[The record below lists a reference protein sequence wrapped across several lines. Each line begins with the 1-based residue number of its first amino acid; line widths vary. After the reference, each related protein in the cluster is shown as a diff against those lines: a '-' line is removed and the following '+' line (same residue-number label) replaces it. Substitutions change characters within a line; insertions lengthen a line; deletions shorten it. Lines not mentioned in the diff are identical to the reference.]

1 MVDAMG
7 PASSSA
13 LREKAVNGMQLPE
26 GGAPP
31 PLQGT
36 EDDDEDDEDDEAPL
50 DTAKEAELKA
60 QLAEIRYE
68 EGAADDEALMP

>member
-26 GGAPP
+26 GGAP

-60 QLAEIRYE
+60 QLA
-68 EGAADDEALMP
+68 DLFVTKKALRTARR